1 MAWLA
6 GFLWCAVAVADPQ
19 RVVGRLP
26 AMDPA
31 DSLVVEKAKRELR
44 VYRAGR
50 VIQVS
55 RIALGEAPR
64 GDKRCEGDRKT
75 PEGRYRIDFRND
87 RSLYHRSLRI
97 GYPSAVDRREAKAA
111 GCAPGGDIM
120 LHGLPEGMGRW
131 GARALQSDWTWGC
144 VALTD
149 DGIDSV
155 WKVARVG
162 TLVVIRP

>member
-1 MAWLA
+1 MTWFVWL
-6 GFLWCAVAVADPQ
+6 LWGVFGVAKTPNESL
-19 RVVGRLP
+19 RLR
-26 AMDPA
+26 MGEPA
-31 DSLVVEKAKRELR
+31 DSIVVNKAKRELS
-44 VYRAGR
+44 VYRSGR

-87 RSLYHRSLRI
+87 QSQYHRSLRI
-97 GYPSAVDRREAKAA
+97 GYPSAADRREAKAA

-120 LHGLPEGMGRW
+120 LHGLPKGMGRW
-131 GARALQSDWTWGC
+131 GARALQTDWTWGC

-155 WKVARVG
+155 WSVARVG
-162 TLVVIRP
+162 TLVILRP